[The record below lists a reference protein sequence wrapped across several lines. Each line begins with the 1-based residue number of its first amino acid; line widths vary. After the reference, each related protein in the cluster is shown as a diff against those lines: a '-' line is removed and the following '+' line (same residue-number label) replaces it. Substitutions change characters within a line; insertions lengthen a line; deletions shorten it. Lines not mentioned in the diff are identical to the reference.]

1 MFVCSLK
8 IKKAP
13 DVCTCVIPYF
23 YILKHKMSR
32 SGYYSRLVSYKK
44 PELLTLR
51 EHLRSPLVF

>member
-1 MFVCSLK
+1 MFCLLLEHQK
-8 IKKAP
+8 GIE
-13 DVCTCVIPYF
+13 CVIQYF

-32 SGYYSRLVSYKK
+32 SGYYSRRVSYKK